1 MKTEGIFPCFE
12 VEGQK
17 IPRIL
22 LGSSPFLGAGQ
33 FGVKAYQYYKKFF
46 EKPENIT
53 ELVMETIKLGVRG
66 IQLVAYREIAQAVK
80 KAQFETGVELTV
92 VGSLPFDSPE
102 DGLDCLCDLNTKAVL
117 LHGEE
122 TDRLNLKVLNSWFKR
137 IRNAG
142 FVPGVATHKPDLTLP
157 VLLKSE
163 LDFSIVLL
171 PFNAAG
177 FLMGKKETVYNI
189 VSECDKSY
197 IAMKPLAAGHIKPKE
212 ALEFIFSCRGIKSAA
227 VGIATPEEARE
238 TFSIAKDVLNK
249 TLQC

>member
-1 MKTEGIFPCFE
+1 MKTEEIFPCFE

-46 EKPENIT
+46 ENPENIT
-53 ELVMETIKLGVRG
+53 ELVIEAIKLGVRG

-80 KAQFETGVELTV
+80 MAQVETGVELIV
-92 VGSLPFDSPE
+92 VGSLPFDRPE
-102 DGLDCLCDLNTKAVL
+102 EGLNCLCDLNTKAAL

-197 IAMKPLAAGHIKPKE
+197 IAMKPLAAGHLKPRE